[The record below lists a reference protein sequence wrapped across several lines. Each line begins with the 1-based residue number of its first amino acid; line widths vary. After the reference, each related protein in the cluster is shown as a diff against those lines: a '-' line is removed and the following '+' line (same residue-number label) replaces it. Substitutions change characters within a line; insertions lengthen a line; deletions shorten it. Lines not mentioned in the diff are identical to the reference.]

1 MTTKPEILLVDD
13 NPADSDLTSEVLANS
28 KPDLHVN
35 VVSDGTQAISF
46 LRHQGKYLEAPHP
59 DLVVLDLNLPC
70 KDGREVLA
78 DVKTDPALST
88 IPIVIFTTSQ
98 AHSDITRSY
107 ELGANCYLHK
117 PGNLPDFVA
126 LVQSMADFWLGFATL
141 PHKEN
146 Q

>member
-1 MTTKPEILLVDD
+1 MKTKPEVLLVDD
-13 NPADSDLTSEVLANS
+13 NPADSDLTSEVLTNR
-28 KPDLHVN
+28 KQQLHVN
-35 VVSDGTQAISF
+35 VVTDGSQAISF
-46 LRHQGKYLEAPHP
+46 LRHQGKYLEAPNP

-78 DVKTDPALST
+78 DVKTDPALAT

-98 AHSDITRSY
+98 ARSDITRSY

-141 PHKEN
+141 PYKEK